1 MSLVLIK
8 ETDKDCKLGL
18 WEIKEDYNVLL
29 EKVFLDDKE
38 KERLEAFRNQA
49 RKLEFLSVRA
59 LLQTMVDPQARI
71 VYDRTNKPYLRDN
84 SYRISISHSGSY
96 TAIFL
101 SRARRVG
108 VDMEKMTHRIS
119 KIAHYFINPD
129 EKITPDKKKQR
140 YHLYIH
146 WCAKES
152 LYKICDKNALNFK
165 KHLIIRP
172 FEPED
177 EGAIQ
182 GYVNN
187 EMIREDFTLHY
198 VRMEDYVLVWCCK

>member
-1 MSLVLIK
+1 MSLVFIK

-18 WEIKEDYNVLL
+18 WKINESYEELVGRVD
-29 EKVFLDDKE
+29 LDDHE
-38 KERLEAFRNQA
+38 RERLESFKNPA

-59 LLQTMVDPQARI
+59 LLQEMAEKNARI

-84 SYRISISHSGSY
+84 SYRISISHSGEY
-96 TAIFL
+96 TSIFL
-101 SRARRVG
+101 SRTRHVG

-119 KIAHYFINPD
+119 RIAHYFINPAEQITTD
-129 EKITPDKKKQR
+129 ENKRR

-146 WCAKES
+146 WCAKEA

-165 KHLIIRP
+165 EHLIIRP
-172 FEPED
+172 FEPAD
-177 EGAIQ
+177 EGVIQ

-187 EMIREDFTLHY
+187 ELIKEEFTLHY
-198 VRMEDYVLVWCCK
+198 VRMNDYVLVWCCK